1 MLTAA
6 LNLALIVTIGSGLSE
21 ARNHDY
27 TSNPA
32 AIGKPYGVGTN
43 PANDSAR
50 AGGNGATVV

>member
-6 LNLALIVTIGSGLSE
+6 LNLALIITIGSGLSE
-21 ARNHDY
+21 ARNYDY

-32 AIGKPYGVGTN
+32 ATGKNFGVGTN

-50 AGGNGATVV
+50 TGGNGSTVV